1 MVGEKRDFAL
11 KIKGYGADCGTPNM
25 VIINQKSGTTVYTI
39 YNYAIFSCS
48 PGLITVDDTWSL
60 KDLDAPPNLTI
71 SEAGNYKVTG
81 TYHGSETTKNIE
93 VSMMP

>member
-1 MVGEKRDFAL
+1 MLNHEHSPKTIAYRAL
-11 KIKGYGADCGTPNM
+11 
-25 VIINQKSGTTVYTI
+25 VLSG
-39 YNYAIFSCS
+39 C
-48 PGLITVDDTWSL
+48 LITVDDTWSL